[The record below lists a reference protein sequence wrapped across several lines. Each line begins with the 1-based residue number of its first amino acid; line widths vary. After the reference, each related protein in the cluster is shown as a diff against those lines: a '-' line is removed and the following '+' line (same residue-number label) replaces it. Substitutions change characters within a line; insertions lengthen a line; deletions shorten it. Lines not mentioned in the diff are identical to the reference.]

1 MPIDYRTILDKFYEK
16 RVKDV
21 MESRLSV
28 IPIIDQNMGIME
40 TAAFIAVNNHAWV
53 VKSRDS
59 RRLVGVIT
67 EKDFLNILRPG
78 KKISYFGV
86 PNKTSLNYEFFENAE
101 NIMSKNPII
110 CTEEEKIKDVLDKM
124 TFHNVR
130 SLPVLKDEEI
140 VGEITIHQLIIKFYN
155 IINSW

>member
-1 MPIDYRTILDKFYEK
+1 
-16 RVKDV
+16 
-21 MESRLSV
+21 
-28 IPIIDQNMGIME
+28 
-40 TAAFIAVNNHAWV
+40 
-53 VKSRDS
+53 
-59 RRLVGVIT
+59 
-67 EKDFLNILRPG
+67 
-78 KKISYFGV
+78 
-86 PNKTSLNYEFFENAE
+86 
-101 NIMSKNPII
+101 MSKNPII